1 MVFDTKE
8 LRQAAQLWSLKYWMM
23 ALLCFVELKLL
34 FPEARALVFLGICIV
49 LAVFPK
55 PVQGEQAL
63 PDKDTMVLCPKEPS
77 PKEPT
82 PNKSRPRLFSRDGS
96 KKVTKTQEDLERE
109 AMEEAIAGQRI
120 GRNGEDRS
128 RPKRR
133 QGNGAGRKDVVGRRK
148 HVGIDYEN

>member
-34 FPEARALVFLGICIV
+34 FPEARALVFLGICIAM
-49 LAVFPK
+49 AVFPK
-55 PVQGEQAL
+55 PVQGEQE
-63 PDKDTMVLCPKEPS
+63 PSPKEPS

-96 KKVTKTQEDLERE
+96 TKVTKTQEDLERE
-109 AMEEAIAGQRI
+109 AMEEAIAGPRI

-128 RPKRR
+128 RPKQRL
-133 QGNGAGRKDVVGRRK
+133 GNGIGRKDVVGRRK